1 MQQVAHWKPTR
12 PILMTADPIGGVW
25 QYALELCRQLAKRD
39 INVVL
44 ASMGRRLDHKE
55 RTSVFDLQNV
65 ALCESAY
72 KLEWMNEPWRDV
84 EAAGR
89 WLLELESRFQP
100 SLIHLNQYSHGALP
114 WKAPS
119 LVVGHSCVYSWFE
132 AVKGSPPGPEW
143 QSYKRAVRAGL
154 QGADLVTAPSRS
166 MLESLQRHYGSF
178 ASAAPIYNGRSA
190 RCFAPGKKQPF
201 IFTAGRLW
209 DEAKNVGSLTS
220 FGGKISWP
228 IYAAGESR
236 NPDGQQVPVGGIR
249 LLGRLHSETLSWW
262 FSRAAIFVLPAHYE
276 PFGLSALEAA
286 LSGCA
291 LALGDTASL
300 REIWDDAALFFPPND
315 PEHILVS
322 LLELIASPALREAF
336 SRRAQRRA
344 RLFTTERMAQGYMDV
359 YARLLRAQRHSVS
372 EDFNTSRDAS

>member
-1 MQQVAHWKPTR
+1 VVYWKSTR

-39 INVVL
+39 FNVVL
-44 ASMGRRLDHKE
+44 ASMGRQLDRNE
-55 RTSVFDLQNV
+55 QASVFGLQNV
-65 ALCESAY
+65 ELCESAY
-72 KLEWMNEPWRDV
+72 KLEWMSEPWSDV

-89 WLLELESRFQP
+89 WLLDLESRFRP

-114 WKAPS
+114 WKVPS

-132 AVKGSPPGPEW
+132 AVKGSPPGPQWEP
-143 QSYKRAVRAGL
+143 YKRAVRLGL

-166 MLESLQRHYGSF
+166 MLQSLERHYGTF
-178 ASAAPIYNGRSA
+178 AAAAPMYNGRSGT
-190 RCFAPGKKQPF
+190 CFAPGKKEPF

-209 DEAKNVGSLTS
+209 DEAKNIGSLKS
-220 FGGKISWP
+220 IIGKIPWP
-228 IYAAGESR
+228 IYSAGESR
-236 NPDGQQVPVGGIR
+236 NPDGQQMLVDG
-249 LLGRLHSETLSWW
+249 LTSLGRLPSETLSRW
-262 FSRAAIFVLPAHYE
+262 FSRATIFVLPAYYE

-291 LALGDTASL
+291 LALGDTESL
-300 REIWDDAALFFPPND
+300 REIWDDAALFVRPDD

-322 LLELIASPALREAF
+322 LLELIGNSSLREDF

-344 RLFTTERMAQGYMDV
+344 RLFTTERMAQGYMDL
-359 YARLLRAQRHSVS
+359 YAKLLRAQRRPVS
-372 EDFNTSRDAS
+372 EDFNNREYSS